1 LKIKDPSST
10 IAKAG
15 RGFVQGIEQERH
27 AKLANF
33 STPMNSKPVPC
44 LAIFTTLHSK
54 VAMPLN
60 SKVVC
65 LEILHIFPFG

>member
-1 LKIKDPSST
+1 LKITDPST
-10 IAKAG
+10 TFTKVG
-15 RGFVQGIEQERH
+15 RAFIQGIEQEHH

-33 STPMNSKPVPC
+33 SAPMNSEPAPF
-44 LAIFTTLHSK
+44 LAIFTILHSK
-54 VAMPLN
+54 LAMPLN